1 MTLQGARFAPSLLQI
16 APCLASKPK
25 LSATARHFSTPR
37 MSALSPGGPPVEFST
52 GLPDA
57 PY

>member
-16 APCLASKPK
+16 APCPASKPK
-25 LSATARHFSTPR
+25 LSATALHFSTPR

-57 PY
+57 PS